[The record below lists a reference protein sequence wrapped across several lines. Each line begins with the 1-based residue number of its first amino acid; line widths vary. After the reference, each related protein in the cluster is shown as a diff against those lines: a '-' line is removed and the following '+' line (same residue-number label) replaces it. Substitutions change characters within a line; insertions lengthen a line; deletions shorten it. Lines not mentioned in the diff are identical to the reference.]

1 MYLTDS
7 QALLAA
13 TVIVQLQLTGK
24 LPENHDYLLA
34 PFCSIKLLII

>member
-13 TVIVQLQLTGK
+13 TGTVQLQLTGK
-24 LPENHDYLLA
+24 LLENHDCHLA
-34 PFCSIKLLII
+34 PFCY